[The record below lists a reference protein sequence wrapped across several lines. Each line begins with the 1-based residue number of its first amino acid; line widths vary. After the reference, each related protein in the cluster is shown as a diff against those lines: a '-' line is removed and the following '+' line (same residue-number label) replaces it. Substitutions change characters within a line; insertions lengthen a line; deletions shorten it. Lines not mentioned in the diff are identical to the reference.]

1 MTSPGL
7 ETYRS
12 LAEASPEA
20 IFLVDLETA
29 RITEVNERTREL
41 FGYDGSELVGVP
53 VTEVHPSEKMDQYR
67 EMFERSTESETICFD
82 TLPDGSQVV
91 VETADGERIPV
102 EIHAKRVAI
111 DGTPHVFSSVRDVSN
126 RVEQTERLEQTTDEL
141 AVLNRLVRHD
151 IRNDMGII
159 LGWAA
164 QLRGADPEDYDEI
177 IERIESHGE
186 HVVSLTDLARD
197 YVEIITG
204 DAEMD
209 LEPTDLETVLGDEV
223 TATRESYPEAD
234 VGYTEGSETDYE
246 VLATPL
252 LESVF
257 RNLLVNA
264 IQHND
269 TETPRV
275 RVDIDVTAETVTVC
289 IADDGPGIPDAK
301 KETVFGRGEQGLDS
315 SGTGIGLYLVDR
327 LVGQFG
333 GSVHVK
339 DRNPE
344 AFPLPGD
351 GDRPAGDPDG
361 SVFVV
366 ELQRASI

>member
-1 MTSPGL
+1 MTDSGL
-7 ETYRS
+7 EKYRS
-12 LAEASPEA
+12 LAEASPDA
-20 IFLVDLETA
+20 IFLINLETA

-41 FGYDGSELVGVP
+41 LEYDDSNPVGMS
-53 VTEVHPSEKMDQYR
+53 VTDIHPSEQMDQYR
-67 EMFERSTESETICFD
+67 EMFEQATDSETIRFD

-111 DGTPHVFSSVRDVSN
+111 DGEPHMFSVVRDVSD
-126 RVEQTERLEQTTDEL
+126 RVAQTERLEQTTDEL

-159 LGWAA
+159 LGWTR
-164 QLRGADPEDYDEI
+164 QLRDADPEDYDEI
-177 IERIESHGE
+177 IDRIESHGD

-197 YVEIITG
+197 YVEVITG

-209 LEPTDLETVLGDEV
+209 LEPTDLDAVLGDEV
-223 TATRESYPEAD
+223 RATRESYPEAD
-234 VGYTEGSETDYE
+234 IAYTEGSETDHT

-257 RNLLVNA
+257 RNLLSNA

-269 TETPRV
+269 TETPCLC
-275 RVDIDVTAETVTVC
+275 VDIDVDADSVTVC
-289 IADDGPGIPDAK
+289 IADDGPGVPDAQ
-301 KETVFGRGEQGLDS
+301 KETIFGRGEQGLDS

-327 LVGQFG
+327 LVDQFG
-333 GSVHVK
+333 GLVHVE
-339 DRNPE
+339 DRDPE
-344 AFPLPGD
+344 GFPLPGD
-351 GDRPAGDPDG
+351 DERPAGDPAG

-366 ELQRASI
+366 ELQRVTG